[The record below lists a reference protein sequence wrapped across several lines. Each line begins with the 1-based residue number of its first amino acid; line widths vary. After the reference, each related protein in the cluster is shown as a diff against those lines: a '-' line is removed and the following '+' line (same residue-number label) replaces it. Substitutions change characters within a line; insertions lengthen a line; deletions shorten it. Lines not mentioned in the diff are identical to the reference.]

1 MSTAEQVATYKTSGS
16 GFSMQALNAGT
27 LIVHKGCVYTGSA
40 TYETDGVPL
49 VLVVFPED
57 STTWDGTT
65 LTVGDQSWKAGETV
79 ALGGG
84 MIREPSRPNE
94 LDSRITVPESCVVTE
109 NVWLASP
116 E

>member
-49 VLVVFPED
+49 
-57 STTWDGTT
+57 DGTT

>member
-1 MSTAEQVATYKTSGS
+1 MH
-16 GFSMQALNAGT
+16 ALNAGT
-27 LIVHKGCVYTGSA
+27 LILHEGCVYTGSA

-49 VLVVFPED
+49 TLVVFPED

-65 LTVGDQSWKAGETV
+65 LTVGDRSWQAGETV

-84 MIREPSRPNE
+84 SIQESDRPDG
-94 LDSRITVPESCVVTE
+94 LGSGITVPESCVVTGD
-109 NVWLASP
+109 VWLASP

>member
-49 VLVVFPED
+49 TLVVFPED
-57 STTWDGTT
+57 STTWDGMGRRSPSGTR
-65 LTVGDQSWKAGETV
+65 AGKQERLSPSV
-79 ALGGG
+79 AG
-84 MIREPSRPNE
+84 
-94 LDSRITVPESCVVTE
+94 
-109 NVWLASP
+109 
-116 E
+116 